1 MLRQA
6 VNPLRAMST
15 SAVHKKEA
23 DLIANA
29 FLKQIRDLA
38 SKQKA
43 AGGLVNTS
51 PEIKKSLD
59 EQLNRLANKFKLA
72 NADVVAKLNVQFENP
87 KVESSVAAGLESK
100 SLDELI
106 AGVKSE
112 QEAYL
117 RQREEKKKIE
127 QQRAAALAAAGE
139 SSQKPKH
146 A

>member
-1 MLRQA
+1 MFRQVVA
-6 VNPLRAMST
+6 PARALST
-15 SAVHKKEA
+15 SALRQKE
-23 DLIANA
+23 DLIAGA

-38 SKQKA
+38 SKQKS

-72 NADVVAKLNVQFENP
+72 NADVVAKLNVDFE
-87 KVESSVAAGLESK
+87 KAQVESSVAAGLEGK

-106 AGVKSE
+106 AGVKAE
-112 QEAYL
+112 EAAYL
-117 RQREEKKKIE
+117 KQREEKKKIE
-127 QQRAAALAAAGE
+127 QQRLAALASAE
-139 SSQKPKH
+139 SGSANAKR